1 MQNTTTR
8 LQPVLVIV
16 FLLLLFFLSTST
28 TSHADTSSRPFITK
42 VENYLTK
49 MALQGEFSGTIMLVK
64 NGEVI
69 LNRAFGS
76 ANLEQRVQNLPETTY
91 RIGSLT
97 KQFTAMAILI
107 LKDRGSLD
115 LNDSICNY
123 LSDCPDNWQK
133 ITIHHLLSHSSGIV
147 DYSKLPEAQRYRRIP
162 ASHEQI
168 IATFSDKPLEFEPGT
183 NWHYSNSGYYLLGVI
198 IEKISGQSYITFLDE
213 NIFKPVGMTNT
224 GMGMSQAAG
233 YISRR
238 GSLTEWNPYNNT
250 DFTFAA
256 GALYSSVGDLLR
268 WDRVLY
274 TEILVKQETLDQ
286 MFQIQAGN
294 YGYGWYIINRYGHK
308 VAFHDGQLPGYSA
321 YFQRSLDNR
330 GCIVILSNIGNA
342 PMKKIKSDLFNIDF
356 GF

>member
-1 MQNTTTR
+1 MQNITSR
-8 LQPVLVIV
+8 SQPVLVIA
-16 FLLLLFFLSTST
+16 FLLILFFLSAST
-28 TSHADTSSRPFITK
+28 ISQADTISRPFIKK
-42 VENYLTK
+42 VDNYLTQ
-49 MALQGEFSGTIMLVK
+49 MALRGEFSGTVMLVK
-64 NGEVI
+64 NGEI
-69 LNRAFGS
+69 LLNQAFGS
-76 ANLEQRVQNLPETTY
+76 TSLEKETLDPSDITY
-91 RIGSLT
+91 RIGSIT

-107 LKDRGSLD
+107 LKDRGLLD
-115 LNDSICNY
+115 FNDSICTY
-123 LSDCPDNWQK
+123 LADCPDIWQK

-198 IEKISGQSYITFLDE
+198 IEKISGQSYITFLEE

-224 GMGMSQAAG
+224 GMGMPQAPG

-238 GSLTEWNPYNNT
+238 GTLTEWNPYNNT

-256 GALYSSVGDLLR
+256 GALYSSVGDLLL

-286 MFQIQAGN
+286 MLQIQAGN

-321 YFQRSLDNR
+321 YIQRSLDNR

-356 GF
+356 GL